1 MIFPFGLVS
10 WLLTGVVSGLLAER
24 FLPGRALAR
33 RTLATRRVSAEWG
46 WVIALLVG
54 IWGAF
59 AGGLIATGLG
69 FGGLVSFDPRSLTT
83 SGLTALVFLMLLRS
97 FELRT

>member
-1 MIFPFGLVS
+1 MIFPHGLAS
-10 WLLTGVVSGLLAER
+10 WLLAGVVSGLLAER

-33 RTLATRRVSAEWG
+33 RALAARRMTAEWG

-69 FGGLVSFDPRSLTT
+69 FGGLLSFDPRSLIT
-83 SGLTALVFLMLLRS
+83 SGLTASVLLILLRS

>member
-1 MIFPFGLVS
+1 MIFPAGLAS
-10 WLLTGVVSGLLAER
+10 WLMAGIIIGLLAEQ
-24 FLPGRALAR
+24 FLPGRELAAR
-33 RTLATRRVSAEWG
+33 RVPPVWG
-46 WVIALLVG
+46 RTIALLVG

-69 FGGLVSFDPRSLTT
+69 FGGLVSLDARSLTT
-83 SGLTALVFLMLLRS
+83 SGLTALVLLILLRS